1 MGRVE
6 QFIEQWMPH
15 IIKASIETF
24 QMVSI
29 SLLLAILIGIPLGI
43 FLVLTRPGQAF
54 ENKFIYQALNV
65 FINII
70 RSIPFIILLFF
81 IIPFTKLIVGTT
93 IGVKGVIVPLVIYT
107 APYLARLLE
116 TSLLEIDQGVKEAY
130 EAMGI
135 KTRHIIW
142 HVMLRE
148 ARSSIVLGLTIVT
161 VSLIGATAMA
171 GLVGAGGLGDLAYRF
186 GHIRYEVD
194 VMYATVF
201 ILIIIVQVIQ
211 TIGNRLAAYLKRD

>member
-1 MGRVE
+1 MTWISE
-6 QFIEQWMPH
+6 FISQWMPY
-15 IIKASIETF
+15 ITKASIETF
-24 QMVSI
+24 LMVSI
-29 SLLLAILIGIPLGI
+29 SLVLSIFIGIPLGI
-43 FLVLTRPGQAF
+43 LLVLTRPNQAW
-54 ENKFIYQALNV
+54 ENKYVYQGLNI
-65 FINII
+65 FINMI

-81 IIPFTKLIVGTT
+81 LIPFTKFVAGTT

-116 TSLLEIDQGVKEAY
+116 TSLLEVEQGVLEAY

-135 KTRHIIW
+135 KTWQIIW

-148 ARSSIVLGLTIVT
+148 SRSSIVLGLTIVT
-161 VSLIGATAMA
+161 ISLIGATAMA

-194 VMYATVF
+194 VMYATVL
-201 ILIIIVQVIQ
+201 ILIIVVQGIQ
-211 TIGNRLAAYLKRD
+211 MLGNKLAAFLKKD